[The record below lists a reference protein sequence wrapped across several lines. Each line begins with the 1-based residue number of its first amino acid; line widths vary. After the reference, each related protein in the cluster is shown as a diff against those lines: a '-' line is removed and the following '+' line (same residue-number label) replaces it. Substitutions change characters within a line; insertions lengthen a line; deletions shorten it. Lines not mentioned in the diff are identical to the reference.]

1 MPSVNEMTIDEKKLF
16 DSLVKEQI
24 DLARLEN
31 KEEEKLFAEAMS
43 NLFETTSETY
53 NELETAQ
60 TKLEGELEEV
70 NIISKFLLKVF

>member
-24 DLARLEN
+24 DLAGLEN

-60 TKLEGELEEV
+60 TKLEGEVEEV
-70 NIISKFLLKVF
+70 NIVKNE